1 QVENTVFRVPIKKLV
16 DESNFFKQMF
26 SDGTPAIDTRNG
38 EEGASVDH
46 PIAIPDES
54 ADDFALLLSWVYT
67 KSDAIAEFKNAEWRA
82 CLRLS
87 HKFGI
92 PTLGRAAQNGLQS
105 EEFDPLEKVQLC
117 FDYDLDLAWA
127 KDSVSTICYG
137 WNSLLLLDAANT
149 LPIKFRLECMKLR
162 EAAFKA
168 QSNPNGNGFHW
179 CDGCGGWMAPCYR
192 GSGDASGTST
202 GRERCIYNNSRC
214 PKPALYI
221 ASSSH
226 RDENAVSTLLSMFAV
241 QSTQGP

>member
-87 HKFGI
+87 HKFGV

-117 FDYDLDLAWA
+117 FDYDL
-127 KDSVSTICYG
+127 
-137 WNSLLLLDAANT
+137 
-149 LPIKFRLECMKLR
+149 
-162 EAAFKA
+162 
-168 QSNPNGNGFHW
+168 
-179 CDGCGGWMAPCYR
+179 
-192 GSGDASGTST
+192 
-202 GRERCIYNNSRC
+202 
-214 PKPALYI
+214 
-221 ASSSH
+221 
-226 RDENAVSTLLSMFAV
+226 
-241 QSTQGP
+241 